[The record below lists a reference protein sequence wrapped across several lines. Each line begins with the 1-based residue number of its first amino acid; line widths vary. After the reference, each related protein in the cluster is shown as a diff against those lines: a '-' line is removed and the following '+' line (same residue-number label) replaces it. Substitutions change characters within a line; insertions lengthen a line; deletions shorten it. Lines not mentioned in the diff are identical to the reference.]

1 MKFGKEFQHLLEAS
15 DFPDDW
21 KHSAI
26 EYGKLKKLIK
36 NVVAELEGMGLPP
49 EVLHKLL
56 VTEQGAAAATV
67 AGAPAQ
73 PAAPAPAAIQELD
86 DNDDMFEFE
95 FESTSLSPE
104 VGKTHKHSPKE
115 VLLDPVFDDDGED
128 EEEVAGSVPNGGSL
142 APRKFR
148 LRLVSDADG
157 GGLGTTPPARPMSV
171 TGMLRTMSES
181 DTRIPTFNDEAAASP
196 PTHRIIKRAEGVKA
210 EYVLAGDEKNPVPQI
225 RLHVAHLEVGSGA
238 NTPDRSDSTPLYTTD
253 TDTDE
258 ESDAFAGLEEAM
270 SPSTL
275 KTPRAAGI
283 PPSPTLKHM
292 RAIASPI
299 FALASGAN
307 LQDGMGKLSLGEAMG
322 PSDVDVEV
330 GGADTP
336 VGPARATIHELAS
349 TESLTPSLAGPSTRG
364 APAESPPLSSSERE
378 FIIPLHSDEAF
389 FNVLTA
395 ALRSLS
401 EFHKEQQEQFR
412 KATAA
417 LCGMISASI
426 QPGDGV
432 MVLPTPLNSSPVDGL
447 VKYEYHS
454 AAPSQK
460 DLYAWREI
468 FSLWIE
474 SEIFESQAERDRG
487 ERSVDEAER
496 RLKIFAN
503 EVVKRGLGDR
513 RSIKGKRSRKA
524 WDEFLRL
531 NVLLLDLKR
540 FQTANID
547 AARKI
552 LKKHDKR
559 TALTASTGLSAFVR
573 QTLSA
578 HITAD
583 GNVTTWVF
591 YNTSLPHVL
600 LASLTDTLL
609 PILPS
614 LDDYA
619 CLICMSIAFKP
630 IRLTCGHLFCVRCL
644 VKMQQRSK
652 ENCPL
657 CRAPSVLLAD
667 KSCLDTALMNFMK
680 DWFPREVK
688 AKQRE
693 NSDEI
698 AKESVESAGMDHR
711 CVVM

>member
-1 MKFGKEFQHLLEAS
+1 
-15 DFPDDW
+15 
-21 KHSAI
+21 
-26 EYGKLKKLIK
+26 
-36 NVVAELEGMGLPP
+36 MGLPP

-56 VTEQGAAAATV
+56 VTEQGGAPAAAA
-67 AGAPAQ
+67 AAPGPSAA
-73 PAAPAPAAIQELD
+73 AAPAATIQELD
-86 DNDDMFEFE
+86 DPDDMFEFE

-104 VGKTHKHSPKE
+104 VGKPHKHSPKE
-115 VLLDPVFDDDGED
+115 VLLDPVFDEDGDD
-128 EEEVAGSVPNGGSL
+128 EEEAAGSLGHHHAGGSL

-148 LRLVSDADG
+148 LRLVSDAEGAAG
-157 GGLGTTPPARPMSV
+157 GTPGTTPPARPMSV
-171 TGMLRTMSES
+171 TGMLRTMSDS
-181 DTRIPTFNDEAAASP
+181 DSVRTADLERVASP
-196 PTHRIIKRAEGVKA
+196 ASHHRVIKRAEGVKA
-210 EYVLAGDEKNPVPQI
+210 EYVLAGDEKHPVPQI
-225 RLHVAHLEVGSGA
+225 RLHVAHLDAGSGL
-238 NTPDRSDSTPLYTTD
+238 NTPERSDSTPLYTTD
-253 TDTDE
+253 TDSGDE
-258 ESDAFAGLEEAM
+258 SSDAFAALAEGM

-275 KTPRAAGI
+275 KTPRAAGEPAI

-307 LQDGMGKLSLGEAMG
+307 LQDGMGQLSLGDAMG
-322 PSDVDVEV
+322 DEDIDGIGVDGAGVHVGTDVPLV
-330 GGADTP
+330 AP
-336 VGPARATIHELAS
+336 VARATIHELAS
-349 TESLTPSLAGPSTRG
+349 TESLTPSLLAS
-364 APAESPPLSSSERE
+364 APVSDARVSSPPPPAAGSSSERE

-417 LCGMISASI
+417 LCAMISASI

-447 VKYEYHS
+447 VKYEYHTS
-454 AAPSQK
+454 TPSQK

-487 ERSVDEAER
+487 ERTVDEAER
-496 RLKIFAN
+496 RLKLFAN

-513 RSIKGKRSRKA
+513 RTIKGRKSRKA

-559 TALTASTGLSAFVR
+559 TALTASTGLSSFVR

-578 HITAD
+578 HTSAD

-609 PILPS
+609 P
-614 LDDYA
+614 
-619 CLICMSIAFKP
+619 
-630 IRLTCGHLFCVRCL
+630 
-644 VKMQQRSK
+644 
-652 ENCPL
+652 
-657 CRAPSVLLAD
+657 
-667 KSCLDTALMNFMK
+667 
-680 DWFPREVK
+680 
-688 AKQRE
+688 
-693 NSDEI
+693 
-698 AKESVESAGMDHR
+698 
-711 CVVM
+711 